1 MSRRHEDSGRR
12 GGERHSRG
20 TAPHE
25 EHQGRPSAA
34 RGQDEPRGPP
44 RHEHH
49 EHHARPARDSHRSDW
64 DGRRDYEHPSR
75 DFARDRDYRS
85 MRGDRGTLDYET
97 DRDFGDAAR
106 ELDKAREYGRDYD
119 RERELDRRARLL
131 DPERIAR
138 RPGFSPSGTFR
149 SLDEGAQEDPRI
161 GRADERPRRTS
172 RSEEWGRLGARGAP
186 PGAHRQ
192 GAVGQQGHSRHGLR
206 GSDSW
211 DEPEAWMD
219 EMRELRPRDRPAE
232 ADVRLGGTQPS
243 GHGPGIENMAPPQ
256 QGFSTSM
263 SRADDHD
270 MGHGGFLGG
279 GYRPRTASASTG
291 KGPRGYQRGD
301 DRIRADICDH
311 LMRAWMDSSDVDVQ
325 VEDGV
330 VTLLGRVRGRDE
342 KRAIEDVSEA
352 VLGVKEVL
360 NHLRLDRSEG
370 ARHPPASQAPLNPP
384 EQGSDEDGA
393 LHS

>member
-12 GGERHSRG
+12 GGERPGRG
-20 TAPHE
+20 AAPHD
-25 EHQGRPSAA
+25 EHQGRHPPG
-34 RGQDEPRGPP
+34 RGQDDPRGPP

-49 EHHARPARDSHRSDW
+49 EHHARPGRDSHRSDW

-75 DFARDRDYRS
+75 DFARDLDNRS
-85 MRGDRGTLDYET
+85 MRGDRDTLDYEI
-97 DRDFGDAAR
+97 DRDFSDAAR
-106 ELDKAREYGRDYD
+106 ELDKAREYGPDYD

-149 SLDEGAQEDPRI
+149 ALDEGAERDPRI
-161 GRADERPRRTS
+161 GRTDERLRRKS
-172 RSEEWGRLGARGAP
+172 PSEESSRPGPRGAP
-186 PGAHRQ
+186 PIAHRQ
-192 GAVGQQGHSRHGLR
+192 GAVGRGHSRYEPR

-256 QGFSTSM
+256 LGFSTSM
-263 SRADDHD
+263 SRGDDHD

-279 GYRPRTASASTG
+279 GYRPRTASPPTG

-301 DRIRADICDH
+301 DRIRADICDQ

-325 VEDGV
+325 VEGGV

-360 NHLRLDRSEG
+360 NHLRLNRSEG
-370 ARHPPASQAPLNPP
+370 ARPPPASQEPLNPS
-384 EQGSDEDGA
+384 EQTSDEDGS

>member
-12 GGERHSRG
+12 GGERHGRG
-20 TAPHE
+20 AAPHE
-25 EHQGRPSAA
+25 EHQARPPS
-34 RGQDEPRGPP
+34 GPP
-44 RHEHH
+44 LHEHH

-119 RERELDRRARLL
+119 RERELDRRARHF
-131 DPERIAR
+131 DPERIAQ
-138 RPGFSPSGTFR
+138 RPGYSPSGAFR
-149 SLDEGAQEDPRI
+149 SLDERAEGDPLI
-161 GRADERPRRTS
+161 GRADERHRRTS
-172 RSEEWGRLGARGAP
+172 PSEDRGRQGPRGSP

-192 GAVGQQGHSRHGLR
+192 GAVGHGHSRYGPR
-206 GSDSW
+206 GSDAW
-211 DEPEAWMD
+211 AEPEAWMD

-256 QGFSTSM
+256 PGFSTSM
-263 SRADDHD
+263 SRGDDHD

-279 GYRPRTASASTG
+279 GYRPASPPKG
-291 KGPRGYQRGD
+291 RGPRGYQRGD
-301 DRIRADICDH
+301 DRIRADICDQ
-311 LMRAWMDSSDVDVQ
+311 LMRAWMDASDVDVQ
-325 VEDGV
+325 VEGGV

-360 NHLRLDRSEG
+360 NHLRLNRSEG
-370 ARHPPASQAPLNPP
+370 ALHPPSTQAPLDAP
-384 EQGSDEDGA
+384 EQDSDEDGS